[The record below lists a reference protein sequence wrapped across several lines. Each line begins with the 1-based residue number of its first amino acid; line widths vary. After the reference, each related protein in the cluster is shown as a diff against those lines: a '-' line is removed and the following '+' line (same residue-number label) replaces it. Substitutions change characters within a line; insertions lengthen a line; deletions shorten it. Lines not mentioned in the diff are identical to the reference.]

1 MKFVITLLL
10 SITTINA
17 VVFAQATT
25 DAKQQFQQKCSICHG
40 SNGKA
45 ATLMAKNLGAPDL
58 TSQKV
63 QSMNDAELKNTIE
76 KGHGKMPA
84 YGSVL
89 GPAGVDSMLKFVR
102 SLKTGK

>member
-1 MKFVITLLL
+1 MKLAIKLLL
-10 SITTINA
+10 AITTTNA

-45 ATLMAKNLGAPDL
+45 ATVMAKNLGAPDL
-58 TSQKV
+58 TSEKV
-63 QSMNDAELKNTIE
+63 QSMKDAEIKRTIE
-76 KGHGKMPA
+76 KGNGKMPA

-89 GPAGVDSMLKFVR
+89 GPAGVESMLKFVR
-102 SLKTGK
+102 SLKSGK